1 MVPLSHFGFFQ
12 KVIDCAAR
20 LVFTYIANV
29 NNFINIAKIKV
40 IDLDGAARLQ
50 LFVIWRTIGNNVVA
64 TIIIIID
71 FFLGTKR
78 ILAPKKE

>member
-1 MVPLSHFGFFQ
+1 M
-12 KVIDCAAR
+12 IDCAAR
-20 LVFTYIANV
+20 LVFTYIANNS

-71 FFLGTKR
+71 SFLGAKILLIKR
-78 ILAPKKE
+78 FRKF